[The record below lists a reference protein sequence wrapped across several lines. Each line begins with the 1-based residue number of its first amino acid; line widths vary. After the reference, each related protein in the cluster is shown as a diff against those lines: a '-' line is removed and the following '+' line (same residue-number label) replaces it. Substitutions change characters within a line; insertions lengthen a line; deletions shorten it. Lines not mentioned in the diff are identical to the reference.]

1 MFLLFEEALA
11 VRSSNSILFFKKDPE
26 TLKWV
31 EYHKIDD
38 MRGTIYFIK
47 GNIRIQITTET
58 KVYFYIINK
67 KTFMPELEN
76 VMMNFMKCSSLL
88 FGARV
93 RFGIAFKVSQP
104 DFTIF
109 TRKCYH
115 NFKVCIDSNSFE
127 GAVGVSLAPLKIY
140 AMAHGLEIGIY
151 DQENFQCLQKIDIQ
165 ANRDDV
171 EVLYIQNSQDY
182 LKLGVVLGKRLIKGK
197 IEITELLMYKRD
209 ASNFF
214 FLEKQ

>member
-1 MFLLFEEALA
+1 MNYNIKSFYSSTNDEIYTFYRQGWCLAQKCEPDAETTLEQISTADLGQMFLLFEEALV
-11 VRSSNSILFFKKDPE
+11 VRSSNSMIFFKKDPE
-26 TLKWV
+26 TLKWI

-47 GNIRIQITTET
+47 GNIRIQITTES

-76 VMMNFMKCSSLL
+76 VMMNFMNCSSLL

-93 RFGIAFKVSQP
+93 RFGIAFKVSEP

-109 TRKCYH
+109 TRKYYQ

-127 GAVGVSLAPLKIY
+127 GAVGVSLAPFKMY

-151 DQENFQCLQKIDIQ
+151 D
-165 ANRDDV
+165 
-171 EVLYIQNSQDY
+171 
-182 LKLGVVLGKRLIKGK
+182 
-197 IEITELLMYKRD
+197 
-209 ASNFF
+209 
-214 FLEKQ
+214 